1 MNLRTNSSRDSAWV
15 VGSLDANPAQTAM
28 PLQPRRPP
36 GHGKRKALCHTADI
50 LRLRAEGYSLSAI
63 REALEDAGV
72 LVSIS
77 TVRREVL
84 KGMSAGPALQPT
96 PTPAPPPPSLPLARR
111 EPRRTQSKP
120 PEVATG
126 TPSLPGKGV
135 AEAYMQGRTTNAL
148 FLEESER

>member
-1 MNLRTNSSRDSAWV
+1 M
-15 VGSLDANPAQTAM
+15 GSLDANPARTVM

-50 LRLRAEGYSLSAI
+50 LRLRADGYSLSAI

-84 KGMSAGPALQPT
+84 KGMAAEPALQPT
-96 PTPAPPPPSLPLARR
+96 VTPAPSQPTVAPPRR
-111 EPRRTQSKP
+111 EPRRSPVKLA
-120 PEVATG
+120 EAATG

-135 AEAYMQGRTTNAL
+135 AEAYMQGRVTNAL
-148 FLEESER
+148 FLKESAS